1 MNDKGLR
8 TRRATL
14 LTASSVI
21 LGIAVVAVAAW
32 VLREVVVET
41 WYLHQLETGTEPE
54 RGKAAKRLA
63 ELRSARAVPILIRE
77 LPRVV
82 ELESPWDHYVCV
94 TLREIGPR
102 AAPALIAVL
111 RDSTRP
117 FRVRR
122 VASGAIGS
130 TVETAKRAV
139 PELARAL
146 ADDDEGTK
154 MLACAAIARFRR
166 HGSIAAP
173 GLEQLLLDERR
184 HVRSLVALTLV
195 GMGAG
200 GPRVIPAL
208 CEHLETGELFIEPG
222 KVVTPRWVGQRAA
235 GALGKL
241 GRVAP
246 GRRCPLAVY

>member
-1 MNDKGLR
+1 M
-8 TRRATL
+8 
-14 LTASSVI
+14 I

-77 LPRVV
+77 LPRVA
-82 ELESPWDHYVCV
+82 ELESPGDVWDHYVCA

-111 RDSTRP
+111 RDSTEP
-117 FRVRR
+117 FGVRR
-122 VASGAIGS
+122 VASSAIGS

-146 ADDDEGTK
+146 ADDDEG
-154 MLACAAIARFRR
+154 
-166 HGSIAAP
+166 
-173 GLEQLLLDERR
+173 
-184 HVRSLVALTLV
+184 
-195 GMGAG
+195 
-200 GPRVIPAL
+200 
-208 CEHLETGELFIEPG
+208 
-222 KVVTPRWVGQRAA
+222 
-235 GALGKL
+235 
-241 GRVAP
+241 
-246 GRRCPLAVY
+246 